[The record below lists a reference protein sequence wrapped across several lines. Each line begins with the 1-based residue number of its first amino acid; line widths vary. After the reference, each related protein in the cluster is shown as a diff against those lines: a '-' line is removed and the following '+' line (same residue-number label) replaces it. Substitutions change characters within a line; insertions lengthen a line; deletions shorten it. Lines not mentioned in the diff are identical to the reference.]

1 MLMFG
6 TKHVFLENVLIEN
19 GIKAPDFILKEHFT
33 QAVYKDELVI
43 TRKHD

>member
-1 MLMFG
+1 LGRSIFKG
-6 TKHVFLENVLIEN
+6 TVLIEN
-19 GIKAPDFILKEHFT
+19 GIKAPDFILKKKFT